1 MPPYPKGFGKK
12 NQNPVKVLITGVER
26 PAAKRPLTD
35 PRQASAPSD
44 RTAAMS
50 PTLFRCGCGV
60 VRPRNSRCEKHCS
73 VLTSPRS
80 GWGSKGT
87 TNLRSGKMIPV

>member
-12 NQNPVKVLITGVER
+12 NQKPVKVLITGVER

-35 PRQASAPSD
+35 PRQDLGPSD

-50 PTLFRCGCGV
+50 PTFFFDVAVASSVELKVG
-60 VRPRNSRCEKHCS
+60 EKHCS

-80 GWGSKGT
+80 G
-87 TNLRSGKMIPV
+87 